1 MCFQHIVRRSFK
13 PTIITFKSLS
23 HVSHVCFFM
32 VTLFWSFSILTLV
45 TIVLFLKRYCYL
57 FERIS
62 FMFTFYVP
70 LKHSRPSIFV
80 ITLVTLYFSVSI
92 FSSIPRISYHVL
104 TGIFTVV
111 TITFFSQRYCYL
123 CEKIFFMSPFNVS
136 LKHIS

>member
-1 MCFQHIVRRSFK
+1 MSEFFMCFQHIVRRSFK

-57 FERIS
+57 FKRIS

-70 LKHSRPSIFV
+70 LKHSRRSIFV
-80 ITLVTLYFSVSI
+80 ITLVILYFSVSI
-92 FSSIPRISYHVL
+92 FSSIPRISYLVL

-111 TITFFSQRYCYL
+111 TITVFSQRYSVRR
-123 CEKIFFMSPFNVS
+123 FSS
-136 LKHIS
+136 